1 MRPSAV
7 SFGESA
13 LTTQSRMRGEA
24 RVPRGADPKH
34 APPRRKGLGAESE
47 EKREPVIAFV
57 NAITDAEIDAAFAT
71 RALQHAK
78 LKSRSAAVRVCF
90 RSDTAAQRQ
99 APTIPSG
106 RGTPYRKPYT
116 SGPTR

>member
-1 MRPSAV
+1 
-7 SFGESA
+7 
-13 LTTQSRMRGEA
+13 MRGEA

-71 RALQHAK
+71 QALQHAK
-78 LKSRSAAVRVCF
+78 LKSRSAAVRVML
-90 RSDTAAQRQ
+90 SVGYGGTA
-99 APTIPSG
+99 PSADDSQWS
-106 RGTPYRKPYT
+106 RDPVPKTLHIRADEVIE
-116 SGPTR
+116 